1 MYLLIK
7 PASGACDLGCRYC
20 FYADEMS
27 RRAEASRGIMKKET
41 VAAILSKALERCVHD
56 GAREPLSLG
65 FQGGEP
71 LLAGIDFFRFVC
83 DFVEKNN
90 THGVSVSYFL
100 QTNGTHL
107 DPEFAEFFA
116 AHGFL
121 VGLSVDGPKEYHDRC
136 RVTCAGK
143 SCFNAVMRAASNMR
157 RAGVDFNTLT
167 VVTSVSA
174 AHAQAL
180 YGFFA
185 RSGFRFQQY
194 IPCVAPLDGE
204 CAGEYGLEAEQYG
217 EFLCRMFDLWYADA
231 CRGEKYYVY
240 NRDFENWVGILAGR
254 RPEECGM
261 CGVCSAQYL
270 IESDGSVYPCD
281 FYALDAY
288 CLGDLSRDSFDDI
301 DRARERIGFIEA
313 SRVLPDECR
322 ECRWLPLCRNGC
334 RRNRVGGEA
343 FPLCGYDMP
352 GGKNRFCTAYRRF
365 FEYAYPRMHG
375 MADMIAR
382 RGGTD

>member
-41 VAAILSKALERCVHD
+41 VAAILSKALERCARD
-56 GAREPLSLG
+56 GAHEPLSVG

-136 RVTCAGK
+136 RVTRAGK

-174 AHAQAL
+174 AHTVGKVLAAL
-180 YGFFA
+180 T
-185 RSGFRFQQY
+185 
-194 IPCVAPLDGE
+194 L
-204 CAGEYGLEAEQYG
+204 
-217 EFLCRMFDLWYADA
+217 
-231 CRGEKYYVY
+231 
-240 NRDFENWVGILAGR
+240 
-254 RPEECGM
+254 
-261 CGVCSAQYL
+261 
-270 IESDGSVYPCD
+270 
-281 FYALDAY
+281 
-288 CLGDLSRDSFDDI
+288 
-301 DRARERIGFIEA
+301 
-313 SRVLPDECR
+313 
-322 ECRWLPLCRNGC
+322 
-334 RRNRVGGEA
+334 
-343 FPLCGYDMP
+343 
-352 GGKNRFCTAYRRF
+352 
-365 FEYAYPRMHG
+365 
-375 MADMIAR
+375 
-382 RGGTD
+382 